1 MIKYRLEN
9 YEEALNH
16 QVIHMD
22 QAVCYCP
29 EFRAVRMMH
38 HYPSRRL
45 QLARAVWKGEMEL
58 SDYIGEINFA
68 GILSRQGERWQ
79 NFRECPE
86 DCTDVT
92 ILSRQMLLEK
102 GYISPE
108 VQAFQKALEE
118 GKGRLD
124 APVKWELPT
133 DKDSKMGI
141 LLDDETAHCRKE
153 NEADFNAYCQARGI
167 SFANGAESEFLGFEY
182 FACGLVEE
190 GIAHLE
196 KLIEKYEKTG
206 IEKLLVLSAKA
217 AYLLGRFPEKWERK
231 PSFEIVY
238 LPEMLEPVKETEK
251 TYVYGGSFNLRYLG
265 NSEILN
271 KLVPAASEEQ
281 IPTSQ
286 EFTPLLKGDARVN
299 KLTIWQKPVGA
310 EYRLFCPNQE
320 MTEAIRKDAC
330 RDIETSQAE
339 KILVFE
345 PAAYEVLKEMFPEKK
360 VVYYLQEAVQSL

>member
-58 SDYIGEINFA
+58 SDYIGSINFT

-102 GYISPE
+102 GYEAPE
-108 VQAFQKALEE
+108 VQAFREALQEK
-118 GKGRLD
+118 GGRLAD
-124 APVKWELPT
+124 SVKWKLPT

-153 NEADFNAYCQARGI
+153 NEADFNAYSQAHGM
-167 SFANGAESEFLGFEY
+167 SFTNEAESEFLGFEY
-182 FACGLVEE
+182 FAYGLVED
-190 GIAHLE
+190 GITHLE
-196 KLIEKYEKTG
+196 KLIDKYEKAG
-206 IEKLLVLSAKA
+206 IEKLMVLSAKA
-217 AYLLGRFPEKWERK
+217 AYLLGRFPEKWGRK

-238 LPEMLEPVKETEK
+238 LPEILDSIKETEK
-251 TYVYGGSFNLRYLG
+251 TYVYGGSFHLRYLG
-265 NSEILN
+265 GSELLN
-271 KLVPAASEEQ
+271 DLIPAESEKQ

-286 EFTPLLKGDARVN
+286 EFTPLLKGNARVN

-310 EYRLFCPNQE
+310 EYQLFCPKQE
-320 MTEAIRKDAC
+320 MMDAIREDAC
-330 RDIETSQAE
+330 RDIRKSEAE

-345 PAAYEVLKEMFPEKK
+345 PSAYETLKKAFPEKK
-360 VVYYLQEAVQSL
+360 VVYYLQEI